1 MFRDESNQSYYCVE
15 KHFGAACQGNESNMG
30 WMGNILMLEALS

>member
-1 MFRDESNQSYYCVE
+1 MFRDESKQSYCGE

-30 WMGNILMLEALS
+30 WMGNSLMLEALS